1 MSVSAPI
8 HLPIICKASPIFIGL
23 LFRNRSGVINQLGQ
37 VYPGGASCANS
48 LIIESKRFS
57 SDREGKKKPFLSAVY
72 LFGCFLQTCLSS
84 DSLLGKSI
92 FSKHSLLRSEDS
104 LHRSSLA
111 LHHQV

>member
-37 VYPGGASCANS
+37 VYPGGASCANR

-57 SDREGKKKPFLSAVY
+57 SDREEEKKLLSPQSIYLAVSYRPAFL
-72 LFGCFLQTCLSS
+72 LTHC
-84 DSLLGKSI
+84 
-92 FSKHSLLRSEDS
+92 
-104 LHRSSLA
+104 
-111 LHHQV
+111 